1 MATKTQDAKAVSRK
15 AGIVAASAGG
25 LSFLTAN
32 VAAAIAGPMA
42 LWYGLVSIGSGLMAA
57 VMAIVT
63 VIHAMGWDD

>member
-32 VAAAIAGPMA
+32 VAATIGGPMA
-42 LWYGLVSIGSGLMAA
+42 IWYGIVSVGSGLMAA
-57 VMAIVT
+57 VMT
-63 VIHAMGWDD
+63 VVAVINAMGWDD